1 MSTKVTREEIIGKIK
16 DIIENEKFRLDG
28 FFLCGF
34 PTGAPNQVLQKA
46 CEKYIEIEE
55 KGQPSEAD
63 TKTLIE
69 ALEDSLK
76 VESEYQENWDT
87 VIEVKPEKR
96 TIIQKIV
103 NRLKLYTTRF
113 KSLI

>member
-28 FFLCGF
+28 FVLCGF

-55 KGQPSEAD
+55 KGQPSEED

-76 VESEYQENWDT
+76 VESEVADVNDISKSDT
-87 VIEVKPEKR
+87 MVKYILEHKE
-96 TIIQKIV
+96 I
-103 NRLKLYTTRF
+103 LF
-113 KSLI
+113 A

>member
-1 MSTKVTREEIIGKIK
+1 MEGKKLIFDYDIGGVLHRGKWVLKHIK
-16 DIIENEKFRLDG
+16 PIK
-28 FFLCGF
+28 
-34 PTGAPNQVLQKA
+34 
-46 CEKYIEIEE
+46 EKYNLSINLN
-55 KGQPSEAD
+55 KFG
-63 TKTLIE
+63 
-69 ALEDSLK
+69 
-76 VESEYQENWDT
+76 YQENWDT